1 MPRTIRNEFDK
12 KLTDILYNIIAR
24 KIQDLKLLSVIKQI
38 IYSTQGKK
46 DNQFGNYTS
55 QTFANI
61 YLNELDQYVKHKL
74 KCKYLFRYMDDAI
87 ILTQTKEETKTIL
100 EKIKK
105 FLKIK
110 LELELNNK
118 TQIYLTNQIK
128 QGSIIKTLNSN

>member
-74 KCKYLFRYMDDAI
+74 KCKYFFRYMDDAI
-87 ILTQTKEETKTIL
+87 ILT
-100 EKIKK
+100 
-105 FLKIK
+105 
-110 LELELNNK
+110 
-118 TQIYLTNQIK
+118 
-128 QGSIIKTLNSN
+128 

>member
-1 MPRTIRNEFDK
+1 
-12 KLTDILYNIIAR
+12 
-24 KIQDLKLLSVIKQI
+24 
-38 IYSTQGKK
+38 
-46 DNQFGNYTS
+46 
-55 QTFANI
+55 
-61 YLNELDQYVKHKL
+61 
-74 KCKYLFRYMDDAI
+74 MDDAI
-87 ILTQTKEETKTIL
+87 ILTQTKEEAKTIL

>member
-55 QTFANI
+55 QTFPTYI
-61 YLNELDQYVKHKL
+61 
-74 KCKYLFRYMDDAI
+74 
-87 ILTQTKEETKTIL
+87 
-100 EKIKK
+100 
-105 FLKIK
+105 
-110 LELELNNK
+110 
-118 TQIYLTNQIK
+118 
-128 QGSIIKTLNSN
+128 